1 MSPEAQRIAIAE
13 ACGWCVEH
21 RDDGQIK
28 WTVLISPEGKRVDS
42 TSGTATLANFGC
54 IPDYLDDLNAM
65 HEAEM
70 SLPAD
75 SDDGIDRHSFRT
87 ALRAICL
94 DSGNDAM
101 HAIAA
106 QRAVAFLHTIGKWDD
121 AK

>member
-13 ACGWCVEH
+13 ACGWEDLH
-21 RDDGQIK
+21 MTPARFPIEGHSNLFLEGTPPRDKTI
-28 WTVLISPEGKRVDS
+28 WNLSVP
-42 TSGTATLANFGC
+42 N
-54 IPDYLDDLNAM
+54 YLSDLDAM

-94 DSGNDAM
+94 NSGNDAM